1 MSIFKFIT
9 HRLNRKNNLSV
20 VSCQETLRTAKSVS
34 GVNARRRNRSVQP
47 AFDSCEERVVPAA
60 LLAGV
65 AGGLITEAIGITT
78 QFLLENLTG
87 LGNQSEFDQINTKL
101 DNITSKIDTIEK
113 KVRVIEGN
121 TNQIILQNIIR
132 PLKISEIEDY
142 WDKLNILVDKRD
154 TVSQDEVEEF
164 ADNVITS
171 LGSTPNAFRNAFNG
185 GGGLTPLMKA
195 YSNVVRTTGTMRRT
209 NRNGD
214 MFLDT
219 NYSEAMVQ
227 GFQHYALLRTRA
239 LKLLEMAYEYKNS
252 PYLDSVRQQ
261 IQNFSPNRSAY
272 NTWVNKHLPKY
283 MIPDFLIL
291 DTGTNRVWT
300 QFNINVLLRNGGDGY
315 TVTKPEDYLQLWVV
329 TNYLSNNFYEFQ
341 RNDNFPPEESRVSLH
356 GINKEQSVALKNV
369 GNSIKKVLE
378 GLPSYLNFKFQIPTK
393 TDLAG
398 GAEFYVARGFNPSV
412 YEDHVWTRDDSGIS
426 KITPG
431 GDAIYMTLN
440 YKPNG
445 KAVYY
450 VQMRNKQAFFI

>member
-47 AFDSCEERVVPAA
+47 AFDSCEERVVPAFV
-60 LLAGV
+60 AGV
-65 AGGLITEAIGITT
+65 ASGLITEAIGITT

-142 WDKLNILVDKRD
+142 WGKLNILVDKRD
-154 TVSQDEVEEF
+154 TVSKHEIEEF
-164 ADNVITS
+164 ANNVITS

-214 MFLDT
+214 MFLDA
-219 NYSEAMVQ
+219 NYSEAMVE

-291 DTGTNRVWT
+291 DTGTNRAWT
-300 QFNINVLLRNGGDGY
+300 QFDITVYVDGSGTPWTATNPERYKQPIDVKKYLENDYNG
-315 TVTKPEDYLQLWVV
+315 
-329 TNYLSNNFYEFQ
+329 FQ
-341 RNDNFPPEESRVSLH
+341 RFWLPDYFRTYPPGLVPTLRE
-356 GINKEQSVALKNV
+356 V
-369 GNSIKKVLE
+369 GNSMKKALDR
-378 GLPSYLNFKFQIPTK
+378 LPSNLHFTFHVPTK

-412 YEDHVWTRDDSGIS
+412 YKEVVWTRDDLGFS
-426 KITPG
+426 KNVPG
-431 GDAIYMTLN
+431 GVAIELH
-440 YKPNG
+440 NG
-445 KAVYY
+445 ANLAKAVYY
-450 VQMRNKQAFFI
+450 AQMRNKQAFFI